1 MTEKNKDLTFLV
13 IWLNLQIEAKKPL
26 PKRTKPME
34 KPRTHLMEPHQRA
47 KYEALAGI
55 LKALAHPTRLFIVDQ
70 LARCGPRCVCE
81 LTEMVGADISTV
93 SRHLALLK
101 KEGLVSTTKQGTMI
115 YYQLRL
121 PCVVNFLECLHSVLS
136 SNIQDRL
143 KLLS

>member
-1 MTEKNKDLTFLV
+1 MKKTESFLT
-13 IWLNLQIEAKKPL
+13 AP
-26 PKRTKPME
+26 P
-34 KPRTHLMEPHQRA
+34 QRA

-55 LKALAHPTRLFIVDQ
+55 LKALAHPTRLFMVDQ
-70 LARCGPRCVCE
+70 LARGGPRCVCE

-101 KEGLVSTTKQGTMI
+101 KEGLVAATKKGTMI